1 MNLSLS
7 DVTNHCDFSSSCNI
21 NTPFIKDVIRGVD
34 PGVLLIGMKG
44 GGGGKCKLEFR
55 KHIIFLFTFCLK

>member
-7 DVTNHCDFSSSCNI
+7 DVTNHCDVSSSCNI

-34 PGVLLIGMKG
+34 PGALLIGMKG
-44 GGGGKCKLEFR
+44 GGGNLNSEN
-55 KHIIFLFTFCLK
+55 I

>member
-7 DVTNHCDFSSSCNI
+7 DVTNHCDVSSSCNM

-44 GGGGKCKLEFR
+44 GGGEEM
-55 KHIIFLFTFCLK
+55 

>member
-7 DVTNHCDFSSSCNI
+7 DVTNHCDVSSSCNI

-34 PGVLLIGMKG
+34 PGALLIGMKG
-44 GGGGKCKLEFR
+44 GGGETWIQKTYNFV
-55 KHIIFLFTFCLK
+55 HILS

>member
-7 DVTNHCDFSSSCNI
+7 DVTNHCDVSSSYNI

-44 GGGGKCKLEFR
+44 GGGRKCKLEFR
-55 KHIIFLFTFCLK
+55 KHIIFFVHILS

>member
-7 DVTNHCDFSSSCNI
+7 DVTNHCDVSSSCNM

>member
-7 DVTNHCDFSSSCNI
+7 DVTNHCDVSSSCNI

-34 PGVLLIGMKG
+34 PGALLIGMKG

-55 KHIIFLFTFCLK
+55 KHIILFTFCLK

>member
-7 DVTNHCDFSSSCNI
+7 DVTNHCDISLSCNI

-34 PGVLLIGMKG
+34 PGVLLIEMKG
-44 GGGGKCKLEFR
+44 GGGRNVNLNSEN
-55 KHIIFLFTFCLK
+55 I

>member
-7 DVTNHCDFSSSCNI
+7 DVTNHCNVSSSCNI

-34 PGVLLIGMKG
+34 PGALLIGMKG
-44 GGGGKCKLEFR
+44 EGGETWIQKTYNFV
-55 KHIIFLFTFCLK
+55 HILS

>member
-7 DVTNHCDFSSSCNI
+7 DVTNHCDVSSSCNI

-44 GGGGKCKLEFR
+44 GGGRNVNLNSEN
-55 KHIIFLFTFCLK
+55 I

>member
-7 DVTNHCDFSSSCNI
+7 DVTNHCDVSSSRNI

-55 KHIIFLFTFCLK
+55 KHNFFVHILS

>member
-7 DVTNHCDFSSSCNI
+7 GVTNHCDVSSSCNI
-21 NTPFIKDVIRGVD
+21 NTPFVKDVIRGVD

-44 GGGGKCKLEFR
+44 GGGEMKTWIQKTYNFFV
-55 KHIIFLFTFCLK
+55 HILS

>member
-7 DVTNHCDFSSSCNI
+7 DVTNHCDVSSFCNI

-44 GGGGKCKLEFR
+44 GGGGNVNLNSEN
-55 KHIIFLFTFCLK
+55 I

>member
-7 DVTNHCDFSSSCNI
+7 DVTNHCDVSSSCNI

-44 GGGGKCKLEFR
+44 GGGGRNVNLNSEN
-55 KHIIFLFTFCLK
+55 I

>member
-7 DVTNHCDFSSSCNI
+7 DVTNHCDVSLSCNI

-34 PGVLLIGMKG
+34 PGALLIGMKG
-44 GGGGKCKLEFR
+44 GGGETWIQKTYNFV
-55 KHIIFLFTFCLK
+55 HILS

>member
-7 DVTNHCDFSSSCNI
+7 DVTNHCDVSSSCNM

-44 GGGGKCKLEFR
+44 GGGGGNVNLNSEN
-55 KHIIFLFTFCLK
+55 I

>member
-21 NTPFIKDVIRGVD
+21 NTLFIKDVIRGVD

-44 GGGGKCKLEFR
+44 GGGNVNLNSEKYNFFV
-55 KHIIFLFTFCLK
+55 HILS